1 MKYEVMNNVVFCASF
16 DTYEEAQ
23 EFVQQ
28 HENENTEFEICEV
41 ED

>member
-1 MKYEVMNNVVFCASF
+1 MKYEVKNNVVFCASF
-16 DTYEEAQ
+16 DTYVEAL